1 MQIVRPCVEIWILS
15 SHWSSRSDRKQISLA
30 SFTQPVS
37 QRKLKRH
44 LESSLPA
51 VRRQLSATMFY
62 VVYKHNL
69 SCDSLWP
76 KTNPPPSKKKGWTRS
91 PVMSPVLC
99 RNHPFPSEESFPGSR
114 CTLYIVHLE
123 YSRCTLYVVIWST
136 PDVHYMLSSGVLQM
150 YNICCHLE
158 YSRCWLY
165 VDIWSTPDSH
175 YLLTYGVLQ
184 MYIIGWNMEC
194 SRSQHIINIWS
205 TPDVISGVNNITCIN
220 I

>member
-76 KTNPPPSKKKGWTRS
+76 KTNPPPPKKGEPGLLSCPLSYAVTI
-91 PVMSPVLC
+91 
-99 RNHPFPSEESFPGSR
+99 HFPQKRVSLAPDVHYI
-114 CTLYIVHLE
+114 LY
-123 YSRCTLYVVIWST
+123 IWST
-136 PDVHYMLSSGVLQM
+136 PDVHYMLLSGVLQM
-150 YNICCHLE
+150 YIICCHLE
-158 YSRCWLY
+158 YSRCTIY
-165 VDIWSTPDSH
+165 V
-175 YLLTYGVLQ
+175 V
-184 MYIIGWNMEC
+184 
-194 SRSQHIINIWS
+194 IWS
-205 TPDVISGVNNITCIN
+205 TPDVDYMLTSGVLQIHIIC
-220 I
+220 